1 MISDRN
7 VKFGGGSG
15 AVENSVTRFGD
26 IYCEAVG
33 TTVLNSG
40 IDGLADA
47 CRGGGEIADVIRKL
61 DGRDWEVVEVGGVT
75 IGAES
80 KNEVRYE

>member
-1 MISDRN
+1 MVSDGN
-7 VKFGGGSG
+7 VKFGGGSI
-15 AVENSVTRFGD
+15 AVEDGVTRFGH

-40 IDGLADA
+40 IDGLADT

-61 DGRDWEVVEVGGVT
+61 DGGTGRSWRWGG
-75 IGAES
+75 GHNWS
-80 KNEVRYE
+80 GKQK